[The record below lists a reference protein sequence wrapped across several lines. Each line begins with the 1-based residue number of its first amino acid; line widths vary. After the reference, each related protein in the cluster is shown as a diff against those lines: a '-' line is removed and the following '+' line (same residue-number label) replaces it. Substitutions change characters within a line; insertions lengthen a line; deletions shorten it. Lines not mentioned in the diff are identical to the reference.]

1 MKCTT
6 KCLTEDFTSF
16 RLIIIH
22 HKTRVCYP
30 KVYYPS
36 RYHKLWVCF
45 GLQDKDYRASLT
57 SAPDFQFFL
66 KHFVMDYVAQ
76 QCLKLNFSALL
87 ELSRWAWD
95 LRTQLS
101 FYKVDKIS
109 FFLKLALEYS
119 FVFLSCCVLYY
130 LLLGVISPKRYYYN
144 DLFSQKQTSYHM
156 IKDNS
161 FLSSGWRAWKSL
173 ALCEMSHT
181 FLHRVT
187 S

>member
-1 MKCTT
+1 MKCTS

-45 GLQDKDYRASLT
+45 GLQDKDYRACLT

-109 FFLKLALEYS
+109 FFLKTC
-119 FVFLSCCVLYY
+119 FRVFFCLSVLLCA
-130 LLLGVISPKRYYYN
+130 LLLTLG
-144 DLFSQKQTSYHM
+144 SYFPQE
-156 IKDNS
+156 I
-161 FLSSGWRAWKSL
+161 LLQWL
-173 ALCEMSHT
+173 I
-181 FLHRVT
+181 
-187 S
+187 

>member
-1 MKCTT
+1 MYHMMFLFCWDQVKFNLNFSGGKTAKPLQSLSYTIMKCTT

-45 GLQDKDYRASLT
+45 GLQDKDYRACLT

-66 KHFVMDYVAQ
+66 KHLMDYAAQ

-109 FFLKLALEYS
+109 FFKTC
-119 FVFLSCCVLYY
+119 FRVFFCLSVLLCA
-130 LLLGVISPKRYYYN
+130 LLLTLG
-144 DLFSQKQTSYHM
+144 SYFPQE
-156 IKDNS
+156 I
-161 FLSSGWRAWKSL
+161 LLQWL
-173 ALCEMSHT
+173 I
-181 FLHRVT
+181 
-187 S
+187 